1 MKKLKKLNN
10 ILIFVFSL
18 TSICLGVYYINT
30 GKIDRLGACFTI
42 PLVFM
47 LSKIA
52 NKLFKVNISVDLEFT
67 YILFVIAAQF
77 FGSVIYL
84 YNSIWWYDLLCHFV
98 SGILTSVLALNILS
112 FYDIKPKKKI
122 FNYIFIICFT
132 ISIAAIWEYLEC
144 LIDILFKTNVQH
156 YIETGTKDTITDMI
170 AGTIGSILFSIYN
183 YNKNK
188 KIAK

>member
-18 TSICLGVYYINT
+18 ISICLGVYYINT

-47 LSKIA
+47 LPKIA

-112 FYDIKPKKKI
+112 FFDIKPKKKI

-132 ISIAAIWEYLEC
+132 ISIAAIWEYLES
-144 LIDILFKTNVQH
+144 LIDVLFKTNVQH

-170 AGTIGSILFSIYN
+170 AGTIGSILFGIYN

>member
-47 LSKIA
+47 LPKIA

-112 FYDIKPKKKI
+112 FFDIKPKKKI

-144 LIDILFKTNVQH
+144 LIDFLFKTNVQH

-170 AGTIGSILFSIYN
+170 AGTIGSILFGIYN